1 MHTDFAQALKIIGA
15 LCVYVLLP
23 YSAQGQVLLLSD
35 SSFTRNLAT
44 DRWDLDEFRTY
55 TYNLEGVLLQR
66 DTWEPVSG
74 FSSLQLLRA
83 QTLYDS
89 LPAERIARNTR
100 ARYSYGAAPVLPL
113 RIRIQTDE
121 EKRYNAN
128 NQLLEYRT
136 LNLLEDLTLGT
147 LEGTGARFLYD
158 YEGGV
163 CLQERIRQICEFD
176 ASNADDL
183 PWMNSQKTRYSY
195 TSSDLCELQE
205 EQLDVWDPVLEA
217 WVPEQ
222 KIQYQYDNE
231 GRLLQRITLN
241 PLGDTLR
248 VELRNYTSAGQL
260 AVYQLTLFNGL
271 QIRDFFTY
279 TQTGMLRF
287 IQREERTGNTG
298 WVLLWERSYLQRL
311 NGSIEQFRTFR
322 DGDNDAVL
330 TYELMA
336 DMLDLTGRVVHS
348 EHRLEL
354 YDETD
359 LSLQLLR
366 HLETDYTYTCSGLPA
381 VEKQVHW
388 LENIQ
393 FGQMQALPPGQRET
407 YRYNVSLS
415 CSDPVVEARIQ
426 VFPNPATDRVRLY
439 SEYLQAGARIRL
451 LDMAGRVVLEE
462 DAGQDWLHELSVAGL
477 VSGMYLVQ
485 LELAEGA
492 ALVEKLVRHY

>member
-1 MHTDFAQALKIIGA
+1 MHTDFAQAFKIIGA

-23 YSAQGQVLLLSD
+23 YGAQGQVLLLSD
-35 SSFTRNLAT
+35 SSFTRNVAT

-55 TYNLEGVLLQR
+55 TYNQEGVLLQH

-74 FSSLQLLRA
+74 FSTLQLLRA
-83 QTLYDS
+83 QMLYDS
-89 LPAERIARNTR
+89 LPAERISRNTR
-100 ARYSYGAAPVLPL
+100 ARYSYGAAPALPL

-121 EKRYNAN
+121 EKRYNLN

-158 YEGGV
+158 YEGGA

-176 ASNADDL
+176 ASNTDDL
-183 PWMNSQKTRYSY
+183 PWTNSQRTRYSY
-195 TSSDLCELQE
+195 ASSDLCELQE
-205 EQLDVWDPVLEA
+205 EQLDVWDPVFEV

-222 KIQYQYDNE
+222 KIRYQYDNE
-231 GRLLQRITLN
+231 DRLLLRITLN

-248 VELRNYTSAGQL
+248 VELRNYTPTGQL
-260 AVYQLTLFNGL
+260 AVYQLTLSNGL
-271 QIRDFFTY
+271 QVRDFFTY
-279 TQTGMLRF
+279 TENGMLRS
-287 IQREERTGNTG
+287 IQREERIGNTD
-298 WVLLWERSYLQRL
+298 WELLWERTYLQ
-311 NGSIEQFRTFR
+311 NSNTAIAQFRTFR
-322 DGDNDAVL
+322 DGDTNAVL

-336 DMLDLTGRVVHS
+336 DILDLTGRVVHS
-348 EHRLEL
+348 EYRLEL

-366 HLETDYTYTCSGLPA
+366 HLETDYTHTCPGLPA
-381 VEKQVHW
+381 VEKEVHW

-407 YRYNVSLS
+407 YRYNVSLT

-426 VFPNPATDRVRLY
+426 VFPNPATDRVQIY
-439 SEYLQAGARIRL
+439 SEHLQAGARIRL
-451 LDMAGRVVLEE
+451 LDMTGRVVLEQE
-462 DAGQDWLHELSVAGL
+462 AGQDWLHELSVAGL

-485 LELAEGA
+485 LERAEGA
-492 ALVEKLVRHY
+492 ALVEKLLRH